1 MTILQRARYA
11 AYLAIVI
18 GALLSLLLVLGSADA
33 IALLPPSAFDLAL
46 SLPLMIGAYVVAF
59 IVTPWV
65 AARTPIYGD
74 HPSAAPAVKKPLAY
88 SVRIVVL
95 AALGLVLALTANL
108 ILSIFSKLS

>member
-18 GALLSLLLVLGSADA
+18 GALLSLVLVLGSADA

-46 SLPLMIGAYVVAF
+46 SLPLMIGTYVVAF

-74 HPSAAPAVKKPLAY
+74 HPTAESVAKKPLGY
-88 SVRIVVL
+88 SVRIVAL
-95 AALGLVLALTANL
+95 AALGLVLALAANL
-108 ILSIFSKLS
+108 VVFLFSKLA